1 MSKGNTDTNRVKNIN
16 SYTTLMKLL
25 YNYITPD
32 DGYFKL
38 FKTDCNVGYHDVY
51 DDISSYVYDCD
62 GFSINSRN
70 TGLFTNDREKVG
82 KSLCSEWKY
91 TPPRYIY
98 QSFTPLLHRLLD
110 IVQPLYDKHRLRD
123 AIVNV
128 YGEGDFI
135 SYHKDYHASK
145 KEPCSI
151 VFSFEYVDSE
161 EHTMEFYRT
170 TGPDWCTKK
179 DKSETREDFTIR
191 LPHQSVGLM
200 VGMQRKYVHAIRP
213 GNKRISVVFR

>member
-1 MSKGNTDTNRVKNIN
+1 MQLLH
-16 SYTTLMKLL
+16 SYKSD
-25 YNYITPD
+25 D

-38 FKTDCNVGYHDVY
+38 FKVNCDINYDDVY
-51 DDISSYVYDCD
+51 DDVRSYVYDCD

-70 TGLFTNDREKVG
+70 TGLFSIDREKIG
-82 KSLCSEWKY
+82 KPLCNEWRY

-98 QSFTPLLHRLLD
+98 QSFTPILYRLLD
-110 IVQPLYDKHRLRD
+110 IVQPLYCEREMKD

-128 YGEGDFI
+128 YDEGDFI

-151 VFSFEYVDSE
+151 VFSFEYDESE
-161 EHTMEFYRT
+161 EHVMEFYRT
-170 TGPDWCTKK
+170 TGEDW
-179 DKSETREDFTIR
+179 STRKERGEKREEFIIR
-191 LPHQSVGLM
+191 LPHQSVGVM

-213 GNKRISVVFR
+213 GKKRISVVFR